1 MTTIGN
7 MTKMTYTTSV
17 SGRAPVWV
25 GLGAAIGCA
34 IAGLILVMLLGRT
47 TSVPADHPDAEFA
60 RAVDLTP
67 LDRAAVLASGR
78 IKSYDS
84 FASEM
89 LGMVGGRTK
98 LRGLPS
104 DFAYLDMMFRPEAY
118 RDAPVVFIKNPNV
131 RDQLIAAVADES
143 GASSILSEERRSL
156 LRGKGLVA
164 PSVLR
169 TPEVEELLQRLSM
182 DVVRTAKVV
191 DSIRTA
197 MALTD
202 PRVLREQ
209 LRVIPPPSGQAEDR
223 WFPASAIWG
232 SDFIAGPEG
241 DVSLPGIDAALASEM
256 RTAWSALVRSWQEQN
271 ARAVNE
277 AVAELARLFPMVSP
291 ELYPDQRRML
301 LESWYFKARHLT
313 WIWVLYLLSVA
324 LLLMA
329 VVYRWDRAQ
338 WIGWGTFG
346 VALVLHTV
354 ALGWRWYA
362 AGRWPNSNMFEA
374 VTTSVWLGTLCVL
387 AIEVWAR
394 RTPMR
399 NLFILGGAGASMCA
413 MMAAHYVPQLNASI
427 NNMMPVLHDLWLYIH
442 TNVIIASYA
451 LIAMA
456 AVTALLYLGYRAVG
470 GEATY
475 ARIGGAAAL
484 LETEDSPPRGVGA
497 SSLRPRRSPGEV
509 FDGATMVLMELSFV
523 MLWAGIVMGAI
534 WADHSWGR
542 PWGWDPKEV
551 FALNTFIVFLVLVHV
566 RLKARDKGLWTAILA
581 VIGCG
586 VMLFNWIVINFV
598 IAGLHS
604 YA

>member
-1 MTTIGN
+1 MTT
-7 MTKMTYTTSV
+7 
-17 SGRAPVWV
+17 RAPLWFS
-25 GLGAAIGCA
+25 LGAAA
-34 IAGLILVMLLGRT
+34 SAALAALILVMLLGRT
-47 TSVPADHPDAEFA
+47 TTAPSELPDGEFA

-67 LDRAAVLASGR
+67 LDRSAVLASGR

-89 LGMVGGRTK
+89 LSLVGGRNR
-98 LRGLPS
+98 LRGLPP
-104 DFAYLDMMFRPEAY
+104 DFAYLDLMFRPAVY
-118 RDAPVVFIKNPNV
+118 ADAPIIFVKNPNV
-131 RDQLIAAVADES
+131 REQIIAALADDS
-143 GASSILSEERRSL
+143 GGEPLLTEDAKSL
-156 LRGKGLVA
+156 LRSKGLVTQ
-164 PSVLR
+164 SVAR
-169 TPEVEELLQRLSM
+169 SPQVEELLQRLSM

-191 DSIRTA
+191 DAIRTA
-197 MALTD
+197 LTLTD

-209 LRVIPPPSGQAEDR
+209 LRMIPPPSGRADER
-223 WFPASAIWG
+223 WTAVSSIWG
-232 SDFIAGPEG
+232 SDFLAGPDG
-241 DVSLPGIDAALASEM
+241 DVALPGVDPALVTEM
-256 RTAWSALVRSWQEQN
+256 RVAWSALAKSWQAQDAAGVN
-271 ARAVNE
+271 AAIVQ
-277 AVAELARLFPMVSP
+277 LAGLFPKVSP
-291 ELYPDQRRML
+291 GLYPDQGRML
-301 LESWYFKARHLT
+301 LESWYFKSMHMT
-313 WIWVLYLLSVA
+313 WIWVIYLLSVA

-329 VVYRWDRAQ
+329 VVYRWDRAR
-338 WIGWGTFG
+338 WLGAGAFT
-346 VALVLHTV
+346 VALALHTV

-374 VTTSVWLGTLCVL
+374 VTTSVWLGTLVVV
-387 AIEVWAR
+387 AIELWAR

-399 NLFILGGAGASMCA
+399 NIFMLGGAGASMCA
-413 MMAAHYVPQLNASI
+413 MMAAHYVPELNASI

-456 AVTALLYLGYRAVG
+456 AVTALLYLAYRAVG

-475 ARIGGAAAL
+475 ARVGGAAAL
-484 LETEDSPPRGVGA
+484 LEVE
-497 SSLRPRRSPGEV
+497 SSDPALRPRRSPGEV

-551 FALNTFIVFLVLVHV
+551 FALNTFIVFLVLVHI
-566 RLKARDKGLWTAILA
+566 RLKARDKGLWTAVLA

-586 VMLFNWIVINFV
+586 VMLFNWIVINF
-598 IAGLHS
+598 IISGLHS